1 MRKLRIISALIL
13 TASFNVNAME
23 LLVDNFD
30 GAFGSV
36 QTNGVLAETT
46 LGPGVAGTILGGW
59 RDMGVAVT
67 ATNVP
72 ANVGV
77 AAVVPAI
84 STPGLF
90 SFSNNAGV
98 QSNATLQYDGAN
110 DGGLA
115 NAFSLGQDIS
125 GFTQM
130 KADILSAD
138 FGFNFVV
145 TLFTSANQFSSV
157 TKVLPSG
164 TTIQSLDLSEFTTC
178 VGTCLS
184 GLGGAVDLANL
195 NAITIL
201 FESSVAELDLTMDN
215 IRFTVPAPDTL
226 AMLGLGLLAFG
237 YVSRRKV
244 NVTLQA

>member
-115 NAFSLGQDIS
+115 NAFSLGQDVS

-145 TLFTSANQFSSV
+145 TLFTSALQWSSV
-157 TKVLPSG
+157 EMVLPSG
-164 TTIQSLDLSEFTTC
+164 TTTQSLDLSLFTGCIASPTC
-178 VGTCLS
+178 Q
-184 GLGGAVDLANL
+184 GGGVDLANL
-195 NAITIL
+195 NAIEIF
-201 FESSVAELDLTMDN
+201 FESDVPELDLTMDN
-215 IRFTVPAPDTL
+215 IKFTVPAPDTL
-226 AMLGLGLLAFG
+226 AMLGLGLFAFG